1 MKEEKKVDTDY
12 IKERFP
18 EIDEIQDANLQDLVI
33 RAWLLAMERGGW
45 DSIDYIPFTL
55 LISTEVTLVEHTRRV
70 TRMAM
75 AVANERYDLDMDI
88 VIAGGLTHDVG
99 KLLEYE
105 KASGHVIKSRFGT
118 LVRHPVSGYALAMEV
133 GLPLEVAH
141 IIAAHSAEG
150 EKVSRIPEAIL
161 INHCDFIDFDIAKS
175 TAESP

>member
-1 MKEEKKVDTDY
+1 MKEDLQIDSGY
-12 IKERFP
+12 ITKLFP
-18 EIDEIQDANLQDLVI
+18 EVEDIQDASLKDLVI
-33 RAWLLAMERGGW
+33 SVWLLAMERGGW
-45 DSIDYIPFTL
+45 KDITSIPFTL
-55 LISTEVTLVEHTRRV
+55 LIPTEVTLVEHTRRV

-75 AVANERYDLDMDI
+75 AVAGERYDLDMDL

-105 KASGHVIKSRFGT
+105 LADGQVIKSRFGS
-118 LVRHPVSGYALAMEV
+118 LVRHPVSGYGLAMEI
-133 GLPLEVAH
+133 GLPTEVAH

-175 TAESP
+175 TAAGS